1 MKIILTR
8 TVLIL
13 ALVMMLSGSLVTY
26 AATTLFTQTFPA
38 ETFATASL
46 NVGSKCSGGDL
57 VLVPAD
63 STVPNS
69 AGQYAAL
76 EFACDSTGD
85 AAFTSTGTTSTT
97 VTVTPT
103 FTLPSGWNFFVGP
116 QNSPTTIAC
125 SNVEYE
131 PTSGSPV
138 TLTGGTSY
146 AYCLTSTSASSFSS
160 FTVTWSQ

>member
-85 AAFTSTGTTSTT
+85 AAFTSTWDDKYYCDSHSDIYSSKWVEFLCRSTE
-97 VTVTPT
+97 
-103 FTLPSGWNFFVGP
+103 FSHHN
-116 QNSPTTIAC
+116 
-125 SNVEYE
+125 
-131 PTSGSPV
+131 
-138 TLTGGTSY
+138 
-146 AYCLTSTSASSFSS
+146 CLLKRG
-160 FTVTWSQ
+160 V